1 MQDIKDVLVDY
12 MQAWNE
18 GFVSKD
24 GDTIRKF
31 MSKDFIGYWCHSN
44 LNKPD
49 EYDYHYDVN
58 GVLQQYEN
66 AEKSFDPYSITKR
79 KNGEE
84 YLVLG
89 RELNLI
95 NGQPFP
101 AQCMFIWRKEEE
113 SWKLIREYIELER

>member
-1 MQDIKDVLVDY
+1 MKDIKDVLVDY
-12 MQAWNE
+12 MQAWND

-24 GDTIRKF
+24 GDMIREF
-31 MSKDFIGYWCHSN
+31 MSKNFIGYWCHGN

-66 AEKSFDPYSITKR
+66 AEKSFEPYSITER

-84 YLVLG
+84 YLILG
-89 RELNLI
+89 REINRI
-95 NGQPFP
+95 NGEPFP
-101 AQCMFIWRKEEE
+101 AQCMFIWRKEQEN
-113 SWKLIREYIELER
+113 WKLLREYIELER